1 MGNQRKLRLIQ
12 VAKEFNVGINTI
24 TDFLQKKGIKS
35 DGSPNSVIESSTY
48 AVLEKEYG
56 SNRAAGEARE
66 EVRERISMKPA
77 SVTLEQ
83 AEKQEREEEKE
94 VVIKSN
100 VISVKDEV
108 QQATILGKID
118 LSPKPKKSVQPE
130 AQPKAQPEVKAEAKP
145 EPREEA
151 KPEPREEVKP
161 EAKPEVKAAEPR
173 EEAPARLQEE
183 HKSVEEPSPKEDSL
197 KKQTITH
204 EVKETKNETP
214 QNHGAKMPKAQT
226 PQKPAASE
234 AETVTATPKE
244 REAEPKKDGIF
255 RTETPILQGPQVL
268 GTMDVSGI
276 VPGGRRK
283 RKRIQKE
290 KVDVNKTAA
299 KGASNGEKGHG
310 KGGNAAA
317 QNRKG
322 GAAAQPAQ
330 PNPNQPKPGEGRR
343 NKKNKKQNPKPV
355 LRPEVSE
362 EEVSK
367 QIKDTLARL
376 TSKGN
381 KSKSAKYRKD
391 KREAVAERM
400 NEEFEREEQERSIL
414 KVTEFVTVSELATMM
429 NVTPTEVITA
439 CMNLGLMVSINQ
451 RLDAE
456 ALVVV
461 AEEFGYKIEF
471 VSAEI
476 QEAIADEEDDEKDLV
491 PRPPIVTVMGHV
503 DHGKTSLL
511 DNIRKTNV
519 IEGEAGGITQH
530 IGAYSVKLNGQ
541 KITFLDTPGHEA
553 FTAMRARGAAV
564 TDVAVIIVAADDS
577 VMPQTIEA
585 INHSK
590 AAGVPII
597 VAVNKCDK
605 PEANPDKVRQM
616 LTEYGIIPEEWGG
629 QNMFVNVSA
638 KKGQG
643 IDDLLETILLQ
654 ADVLELKANPDTFA
668 SGNIIEAKLDR
679 GRGPVATLLV
689 TRGTLHVGDT
699 IVAGQ
704 SYGSV
709 RAMLDQHGEHKDEA
723 RPSDAVEIL
732 GLNSVPAAGDEFR
745 VFEDARDARS
755 LAEQRA
761 LKARIEEQNKV
772 KHVTLETLF
781 DEMSQNELKELN
793 LVVKADAQGTIEAL
807 ADSIGKMDQSEVRI
821 NIIHS
826 AVGAISETD
835 VTLAMAS
842 NAIIIGFG
850 VRPQPKARDAAEREN
865 VQIKTYSI
873 IYKAIEDI
881 DAARIGMLK
890 PTEEEV
896 QTGSAEVRDTFRVPK
911 AGTIAGCMVT
921 EGEISRDDKVRVVRD
936 GVVVF
941 DGSFGSMRRFKDDV
955 NVVKRGY
962 ECGLGIEKFQDIKV
976 GDILEAY
983 KIIEVART
991 E

>member
-1 MGNQRKLRLIQ
+1 MAKVRVSTL
-12 VAKEFNVGINTI
+12 AKEFGMTSKELLDHLAEMKIPAKSASSALEDAYVSMV
-24 TDFLQKKGIKS
+24 KKKLA
-35 DGSPNSVIESSTY
+35 P
-48 AVLEKEYG
+48 VLEA
-56 SNRAAGEARE
+56 RAAEIEAAKNAEKEAAAAEEAAAKAKAEEERLAAEARREEERRLSLAAQAAEEAARAAAEEEARE
-66 EVRERISMKPA
+66 AARRERERIKQEELEAKRRAVPA
-77 SVTLEQ
+77 SDSGSRFRSLLDQIAAQEAVLKEKKEEDAKKQSAAAADRPARRGRGERGGRNRDDRPERSGSPRRTSSAPSVPAGVDFPNPDKAAKGGKKRKGGQHVEEDRYARMAREAEEYSREKVLEQ
-83 AEKQEREEEKE
+83 ARAA
-94 VVIKSN
+94 V
-100 VISVKDEV
+100 
-108 QQATILGKID
+108 
-118 LSPKPKKSVQPE
+118 
-130 AQPKAQPEVKAEAKP
+130 
-145 EPREEA
+145 EEA
-151 KPEPREEVKP
+151 SRE
-161 EAKPEVKAAEPR
+161 
-173 EEAPARLQEE
+173 
-183 HKSVEEPSPKEDSL
+183 S
-197 KKQTITH
+197 T
-204 EVKETKNETP
+204 
-214 QNHGAKMPKAQT
+214 
-226 PQKPAASE
+226 
-234 AETVTATPKE
+234 
-244 REAEPKKDGIF
+244 
-255 RTETPILQGPQVL
+255 
-268 GTMDVSGI
+268 
-276 VPGGRRK
+276 GRRK
-283 RKRIQKE
+283 KRKE
-290 KVDVNKTAA
+290 KRQA
-299 KGASNGEKGHG
+299 E
-310 KGGNAAA
+310 AAA
-317 QNRKG
+317 AAEERKIEE
-322 GAAAQPAQ
+322 ALAQGI
-330 PNPNQPKPGEGRR
+330 NPEDLDAVK
-343 NKKNKKQNPKPV
+343 
-355 LRPEVSE
+355 VSE
-362 EEVSK
+362 G
-367 QIKDTLARL
+367 IT
-376 TSKGN
+376 
-381 KSKSAKYRKD
+381 
-391 KREAVAERM
+391 VAE
-400 NEEFEREEQERSIL
+400 L
-414 KVTEFVTVSELATMM
+414 
-429 NVTPTEVITA
+429 
-439 CMNLGLMVSINQ
+439 
-451 RLDAE
+451 AE
-456 ALVVV
+456 ALDVSANDIIKRLFLLGTPLTMTQTMSNDLVELV
-461 AEEFGYKIEF
+461 ADDMGRKVRIVTAEEENSFSFY
-471 VSAEI
+471 
-476 QEAIADEEDDEKDLV
+476 DDPKDLK
-491 PRPPIVTVMGHV
+491 PRPPVVTVMGHV

-511 DNIRKTNV
+511 DAIRHTNV
-519 IEGEAGGITQH
+519 WSGEAGGITQH
-530 IGAYSVKLNGQ
+530 IGASEVEINGRQ
-541 KITFLDTPGHEA
+541 ITFVDTPGHEA
-553 FTAMRARGAAV
+553 FTAMRARGAKI
-564 TDVAVIIVAADDS
+564 TDVVVLVVAADDG

-590 AAGVPII
+590 AADVPII

-605 PEANPDKVRQM
+605 EEANPDRVRQM

-643 IDDLLETILLQ
+643 IDELLETILLQ

-709 RAMLDQHGEHKDEA
+709 RAMLDQHGEHKSEA

-745 VFEDARDARS
+745 VFEDARDARD

-835 VTLAMAS
+835 VSLAAAS

-850 VRPQPKARDAAEREN
+850 VRPQGKARDAAEKES

-881 DAARIGMLK
+881 DAARIGMLA

-911 AGTIAGCMVT
+911 AGLIAGCMVT

-936 GVVVF
+936 GVVIF
-941 DGSFGSMRRFKDDV
+941 DGVFGSMRRFKDDV
-955 NVVKRGY
+955 KSVKNGY

-976 GDILEAY
+976 GDIFEAY

>member
-1 MGNQRKLRLIQ
+1 MTSKELLDQLAEMKIPAKSASSALEDAYVSMVKKKL
-12 VAKEFNVGINTI
+12 A
-24 TDFLQKKGIKS
+24 
-35 DGSPNSVIESSTY
+35 PVIEARS
-48 AVLEKEYG
+48 AEIEAKKIAEQQAAAAEEAAAKAEAEKE
-56 SNRAAGEARE
+56 RIAAEAR
-66 EVRERISMKPA
+66 
-77 SVTLEQ
+77 
-83 AEKQEREEEKE
+83 REEERRLSLAAQAAEEAARAAAEEAAREAARKE
-94 VVIKSN
+94 KERIAA
-100 VISVKDEV
+100 EE
-108 QQATILGKID
+108 L
-118 LSPKPKKSVQPE
+118 
-130 AQPKAQPEVKAEAKP
+130 EAKRRAVP
-145 EPREEA
+145 ASDSGSRFRSLLDQIAAQEAVLKEKKEEDA
-151 KPEPREEVKP
+151 KKQ
-161 EAKPEVKAAEPR
+161 AASASERPAR
-173 EEAPARLQEE
+173 KGRGQRGERGERSDRGDRGSATNEAPAHRRRSNAAPAVPGNVDFPSPDKGGKGKKRKGSA
-183 HKSVEEPSPKEDSL
+183 HVEEDRY
-197 KKQTITH
+197 
-204 EVKETKNETP
+204 
-214 QNHGAKMPKAQT
+214 ARMAR
-226 PQKPAASE
+226 E
-234 AETVTATPKE
+234 AEEYSREKVLEEARAAVEEASRESTGRRKKRKEKRE
-244 REAEPKKDGIF
+244 REAEQLKQEKKLEEAIAQGI
-255 RTETPILQGPQVL
+255 
-268 GTMDVSGI
+268 
-276 VPGGRRK
+276 
-283 RKRIQKE
+283 
-290 KVDVNKTAA
+290 
-299 KGASNGEKGHG
+299 
-310 KGGNAAA
+310 
-317 QNRKG
+317 
-322 GAAAQPAQ
+322 
-330 PNPNQPKPGEGRR
+330 NPEDLDAVK
-343 NKKNKKQNPKPV
+343 
-355 LRPEVSE
+355 VSE
-362 EEVSK
+362 GV
-367 QIKDTLARL
+367 T
-376 TSKGN
+376 
-381 KSKSAKYRKD
+381 
-391 KREAVAERM
+391 VAE
-400 NEEFEREEQERSIL
+400 L
-414 KVTEFVTVSELATMM
+414 
-429 NVTPTEVITA
+429 
-439 CMNLGLMVSINQ
+439 
-451 RLDAE
+451 AE
-456 ALVVV
+456 ALD
-461 AEEFGYKIEF
+461 
-471 VSAEI
+471 VSANDIIKRLFLLGTPLTMTQSMSNDLVELV
-476 QEAIADEEDDEKDLV
+476 ADDMGRKVRIVTPEEENSFSFYDDPKDLK
-491 PRPPIVTVMGHV
+491 PRPPVVTVMGHV

-511 DNIRKTNV
+511 DAIRHTNV
-519 IEGEAGGITQH
+519 WSGEAGGITQH
-530 IGAYSVKLNGQ
+530 IGASEVMINGR
-541 KITFLDTPGHEA
+541 KITFVDTPGHEA
-553 FTAMRARGAAV
+553 FTAMRARGAKI
-564 TDVAVIIVAADDS
+564 TDVVVLVVAADDG

-605 PEANPDKVRQM
+605 EEANPDKVRQM

-638 KKGQG
+638 KKNIG
-643 IDDLLETILLQ
+643 IDELLETILLQ

-745 VFEDARDARS
+745 VFEDARDARD

-781 DEMSQNELKELN
+781 EEMSQNELKELN

-835 VTLAMAS
+835 VTLAAAS

-850 VRPQPKARDAAEREN
+850 VRPQPKARDAAEKEN
-865 VQIKTYSI
+865 IQIKTYSI

-881 DAARIGMLK
+881 DAARIGMLA

-896 QTGSAEVRDTFRVPK
+896 QTGAAEVRDTFRVPK
-911 AGTIAGCMVT
+911 AGLIAGCMVT

-941 DGSFGSMRRFKDDV
+941 DGAFGSMRRFKDDV
-955 NVVKRGY
+955 TVVKRGY

-983 KIIEVART
+983 KIVEVART